1 MILRL
6 EIVGT
11 RIDLELAGPE
21 PAALDWLRPF
31 EVGAGPAAWSLRLE
45 RGRPLAA
52 QPPGRC
58 VVERE
63 GRWVIPGL
71 EEAGWLDPAAGLGSA
86 QANPG
91 LMVLDTL
98 LRAAVAEAV
107 LRRGGLLLHG
117 ATVVVDGGAYVC
129 PARSGSGKSTLAALA
144 GHPLSDEVSALLP
157 AAGRFTAHATPWWRS
172 RGGAA
177 PLAAVCA
184 LAWDGEAFDPLPGSP
199 LRQLAANLVL
209 PLDSTAGRT
218 RALEV
223 AAAIA
228 RTAPPARLAFRRT
241 SDVDRLL
248 RHPSTPLRTVG
259 GPAEPW

>member
-1 MILRL
+1 VILRL
-6 EIVGT
+6 EIAGV
-11 RIDLELAGPE
+11 RVDLALEGPA
-21 PAALDWLRPF
+21 PAALERF
-31 EVGAGPAAWSLRLE
+31 GRFAGAPGPAAWRLRLE
-45 RGRPLAA
+45 PGRPLAG
-52 QPPGRC
+52 QPPGRS
-58 VVERE
+58 VVERD

-71 EEAGWLDPAAGLGSA
+71 EEAGWLEAAAGLGSA
-86 QANPG
+86 QADPD

-98 LRAAVAEAV
+98 VRAAVAESV

-117 ATVVVDGGAYVC
+117 AAVVVDGAAYLC
-129 PARSGSGKSTLAALA
+129 PARSGAGKSTLASLA

-157 AAGRFTAHATPWWRS
+157 EAGRFTAHATPWWRS

-184 LAWDGEAFDPLPGSP
+184 LSWEGEAFDPLPGSP

-209 PLDSTAGRT
+209 PLDSAGGRA

-223 AAAIA
+223 AAAVA
-228 RTAPPARLAFRRT
+228 RTAPLARLAFRPD

-248 RHPSTPLRTVG
+248 RHPSAPLRSVG
-259 GPAEPW
+259 RPPDP